1 MVIFHCYVSLPKV
14 SFERYL
20 NRCSSYFCAFS
31 RGYST
36 QFNVL
41 RVCVGRH
48 KDILWPCCRE
58 RERERE
64 QKRKQA
70 VYALL
75 TLAFAWWMI
84 SNGLRTMLWR
94 MNLPHSTNSKAHSP
108 ILPHSAVQRLIFTM
122 SCRSKSA
129 KLDARAQPWLVTQL
143 PSSPETTGS
152 DKARWTQLGA
162 FFRCTTVAPPPLRNL
177 T

>member
-1 MVIFHCYVSLPKV
+1 MQFLLLCFLSGVQHPIQCSPCVRRTTQ
-14 SFERYL
+14 RYFVAL
-20 NRCSSYFCAFS
+20 LQ
-31 RGYST
+31 G
-36 QFNVL
+36 
-41 RVCVGRH
+41 
-48 KDILWPCCRE
+48 E

-94 MNLPHSTNSKAHSP
+94 MNLPHSTNSKAHIP